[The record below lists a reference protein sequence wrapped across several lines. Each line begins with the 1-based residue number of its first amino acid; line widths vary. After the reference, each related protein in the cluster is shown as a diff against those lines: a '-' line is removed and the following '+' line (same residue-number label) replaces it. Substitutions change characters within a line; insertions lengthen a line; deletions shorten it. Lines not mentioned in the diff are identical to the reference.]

1 MENLLTI
8 KQVSKILNVSIK
20 TLRNWDKSGKLLAT
34 RSPGTHRKYRQSDI
48 DKFLG
53 IKPEEQKSIELPVL
67 VYCRV
72 SSHDQKQKGDLERQ
86 QGRVLNYCASKGY
99 KVEYSIAE
107 VGSGMSDTRPKL
119 NQIFKLIKEK
129 KISRVIIE
137 HKDRLTRFNYEIFK
151 AFFNSHN
158 VEIEY
163 IEPTLPKSYEAELV
177 EDMLSIM
184 ASFSARIYGKR
195 SGERRKKK

>member
-8 KQVSKILNVSIK
+8 RQVSEKLNVTVK
-20 TLRNWDKSGKLLAT
+20 TLRNWDKSGKLPAIKT
-34 RSPGTHRKYRQSDI
+34 PGKHRKYRPSDI
-48 DKFLG
+48 EKFLG
-53 IKPEEQKSIELPVL
+53 IKTEQQESIELPVL

-99 KVEYSIAE
+99 KVEYSFGE

-119 NQIFKLIKEK
+119 NQVFKLVKER
-129 KISRVIIE
+129 KISKVVIE

-151 AFFNSHN
+151 VLFNINN

-163 IEPTLPKSYEAELV
+163 IEQSLPKTYEAELV
-177 EDMLSIM
+177 EDMLSLM

-195 SGERRKKK
+195 STK